1 MNTISAN
8 EVRHFLLRYYAS
20 QLAAR
25 GLQADNVP
33 DQFDLLTE
41 GIVDSLGILE
51 MVSAVER
58 EIGFELDMQALDPE
72 QMTILGPFCAYVE
85 KAAFARNQSTCRE
98 KT

>member
-1 MNTISAN
+1 MKTVTAN
-8 EVRHFLLRYYAS
+8 DVRRFLVQYYAS
-20 QLAAR
+20 QFAAR

-98 KT
+98 TT